1 MRRPRPGCIV
11 PAMTGTA
18 TLALM
23 SVAEAR
29 ARLLELVGARV
40 TEEEQVPLGEAGGRV
55 LARAVTAAWPIPGC
69 DNSAMDGYAVR
80 AADCGG
86 ASQAEPLRLA
96 VSGEA
101 RTGAPLR
108 RLPAGTAMAIA
119 TGGPIPDGADS
130 VIPVEETREDGPDRV
145 LILAVP
151 RAGDHVR
158 RAGGDA
164 PAGTALVPPGRRL
177 RPVDLAACAAAGA
190 ASVWVRRRPRVALL
204 SGGDELVPLG
214 ATPAPHQVTD
224 SNSVM
229 LAASVRAA
237 GGEVVPLGI
246 AGDSPDEVRRRL
258 AGTAGCDL
266 VLTSAGVSVGRHDHV
281 REVVSELG
289 RVEAWRI
296 AMRPGKPLLIGT
308 LGEIPLL
315 GLPGNPASSAVT
327 FELFGRTA
335 ILALQGCSRP
345 DRLRVA
351 VRAGET
357 MDAPAHLETYL
368 RVHLADGE
376 DGVPVATLSGAQ
388 TSSMLHSLAGADAL
402 LIVPA
407 GMGRVERGRLLAAMV
422 LDGW

>member
-1 MRRPRPGCIV
+1 M
-11 PAMTGTA
+11 AGTA
-18 TLALM
+18 TAALL

-29 ARLLELVGARV
+29 TRLLGLVSARV
-40 TEEEQVPLGEAGGRV
+40 TEEESVPLREAEGRV
-55 LARAVTAAWPIPGC
+55 LAREVTAAWAIPGC

-80 AADCGG
+80 ADDCAA
-86 ASQAEPLRLA
+86 ASEAAPLRLP

-108 RLPAGTAMAIA
+108 SLRAGTAMAIA
-119 TGGPIPDGADS
+119 TGGPIPAGADA
-130 VIPVEETREDGPDRV
+130 VVPVEQTREDGPGRV
-145 LILAVP
+145 LILASP
-151 RAGDHVR
+151 RPGDHVR

-164 PAGTALVPPGRRL
+164 AAGASLVPRGRRL

-190 ASVWVRRRPRVALL
+190 ATVSVHRRPRVALL

-237 GGEVVPLGI
+237 GGEVVELGI

-258 AGTAGCDL
+258 GGVAGCDL

-281 REVVSELG
+281 REIVGELG
-289 RVEAWRI
+289 RVEGWRI
-296 AMRPGKPLLIGT
+296 AMRPGRPLLIGT
-308 LGEIPLL
+308 LGEIPML

-327 FELFGRTA
+327 WELFGRTA
-335 ILALQGCSRP
+335 VLALQGSSHP

-351 VRAGET
+351 VRAGEAMET
-357 MDAPAHLETYL
+357 PAHLETYL
-368 RVHLADGE
+368 RVRLADGE
-376 DGVPVATLSGAQ
+376 DGVPVATPSGEQ

-407 GMGRVERGRLLAAMV
+407 GMGRVEPGRLLPAMV